1 VTTNQHVAPKP
12 QANADSQ
19 LAIRTVD
26 GGNKDAN
33 QPTNKPDSKEKRRVV
48 TGFIEGGCP
57 ILNLPSGRL
66 RVGTKMQSANR

>member
-1 VTTNQHVAPKP
+1 MSPKP

-19 LAIRTVD
+19 PAIRTVD

-57 ILNLPSGRL
+57 ILNLEGGNEDAISEQTGL
-66 RVGTKMQSANR
+66 ND